1 MMKNTE
7 KILNWY
13 NKELKKDEV
22 EIEKFKKDFIKTIKN
37 VDKNQMFTNTKEE
50 KLTLWQRL
58 KKVLMGT

>member
-1 MMKNTE
+1 MKDTE

-13 NKELKKDEV
+13 NKELKKDKV

-37 VDKNQMFTNTKEE
+37 VDKNQMFTNPKEE

>member
-1 MMKNTE
+1 MKDTE

-13 NKELKKDEV
+13 NKELKKDKVEV
-22 EIEKFKKDFIKTIKN
+22 EKFKKDFINTIKN
-37 VDKNQMFTNTKEE
+37 VDKNQMFTNPKEE